1 MGRKPRVFV
10 EGGVYHVYCR
20 TAHGER
26 AFDDPD
32 EAAAFVEVLRETKE
46 RDGFLVYAWCLMPNH
61 YHLALRTTRVPLWRS
76 MATINVRV
84 SKGYNR
90 RKQLLGPLWQTRYR
104 ARIVLDQRYLEQ
116 LILYIHL
123 NPVAAGLVEEPSD
136 YRWSG
141 HLELMGKKKAG
152 LVDVADS
159 LLSFAKRRATARK
172 AYSNSLTAAMASDWV
187 LAEPGELP
195 WWRRRMM
202 EKDEDMEF
210 REDVPYLDYLGR
222 STAPERPKLDAATYL
237 AQACRALG
245 VELDEIAGR
254 NRTSRLREIRELLAV
269 VAVERYGQKVGQL
282 AELLRK
288 NPGTVS
294 RLVTDGA
301 KRLGKDKAFHAAA
314 EKLDAALRQASTRTT
329 EGRCH
334 NVVRL

>member
-1 MGRKPRVFV
+1 MGRKPRVFI

-32 EAAAFVEVLRETKE
+32 EAAAFVEVLLETKE

-136 YRWSG
+136 YSWSG
-141 HLELMGKKKAG
+141 HLELLGKKKAG
-152 LVDVADS
+152 LVDVDDS

-172 AYSNSLTAAMASDWV
+172 AYSNRLTAAMASDWV
-187 LAEPGELP
+187 LGEPGELP
-195 WWRRRMM
+195 WWRRRM
-202 EKDEDMEF
+202 EKDEEMEF

-237 AQACRALG
+237 A
-245 VELDEIAGR
+245 
-254 NRTSRLREIRELLAV
+254 
-269 VAVERYGQKVGQL
+269 
-282 AELLRK
+282 
-288 NPGTVS
+288 
-294 RLVTDGA
+294 
-301 KRLGKDKAFHAAA
+301 
-314 EKLDAALRQASTRTT
+314 
-329 EGRCH
+329 
-334 NVVRL
+334 